1 MPVSECPHCHTQL
14 WVKEAQMNLAQGF
27 VMCSQCEG
35 LFQAKSHLREMNPKV
50 MPGQLP
56 NAVTDINLIRKVGAS
71 AHAKKTFTKGE
82 IADLLEDILDQK
94 PSSEAIAKQNIFS
107 GSFNWLRLPYLSF
120 SFSTWHYYYER
131 RRFIRTR
138 FS

>member
-71 AHAKKTFTKGE
+71 AREKKTFTKGE

-107 GSFNWLRLPYLSF
+107 GSFNWSIGSLVALTILVVQLFYLALLL
-120 SFSTWHYYYER
+120 
-131 RRFIRTR
+131 
-138 FS
+138 